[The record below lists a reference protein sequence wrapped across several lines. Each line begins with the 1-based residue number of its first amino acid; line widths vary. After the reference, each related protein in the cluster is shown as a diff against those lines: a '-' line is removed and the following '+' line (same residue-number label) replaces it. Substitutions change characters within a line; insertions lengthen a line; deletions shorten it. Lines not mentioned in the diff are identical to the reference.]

1 MRISLRTGIVLLMF
15 TVTLFSVIAANDT
28 EIYAAL
34 NTSFT
39 YRSAHNI
46 SLGEKYTFNGTYA
59 IENIIIY
66 SLSSKANVTLPN
78 TTVLPLQNT
87 DINKR
92 NITFRYVFEPYTTGL
107 HMFNIS
113 FPGMND
119 TLFVSE
125 NFSVHEKLLENQE
138 NTLEN
143 VTLNQSV
150 FSFILADQYFYD
162 YGPVIIN
169 GSVSLFNVSSNSS
182 LEGRIILSIMKEN
195 NSITNCTIP
204 VRGTNGFFCEL
215 PNENIEITE
224 YNMHGLLLVNSTNET
239 FEFTDTFALELQN
252 EDSLHVDAQFAPFV
266 ESGQI
271 QNIILDIY
279 DDTGFVDDADI
290 GITITNPDKK
300 EIEITPEIIEE
311 TYLANFIGLTPGI
324 YTMSITVIHDTQ
336 YRSLE
341 RQFRITPKDVVLLLD
356 VPEMITHNYGAVNVT
371 GNITLLKEN
380 EFITKDVTLSIE
392 HENGVVE
399 ECIVPCNGYCEFS
412 CMLSRT
418 IEFGN
423 YTISASVDDD
433 LITYTANDSFSLG
446 FKEGSLF
453 LDLQKEDAYYLEEV
467 QDFFLQPRDTA
478 GIRVN
483 GSAFVLIQG
492 PDDVEYRVVP
502 ERVLDGFM
510 FSFVTLTPGMYSINI
525 SYIEE
530 SLFTSAV
537 YTYEVYNISYEN
549 KPSRIWEYRK
559 RKDIKKLLPIINDTR
574 DERTI
579 RLPTRLG
586 EPLRWIHIGK
596 EQENATRLNMTS
608 LYGIN
613 ITKDVSYF
621 ETAPV
626 TFNETLTET
635 SKRITFNNAP
645 KLDTLIYNISLDNL
659 AQVPKEYL
667 LFKNNGIVKDNVRY
681 IDANNDGLIDL
692 VEWIGPLDLKTVI
705 EVTIMDSHVIPQ
717 LEKVSHQRAILTSR
731 FKNPDSSIATTS
743 LQGCD
748 VIVNNKTYPML
759 PLVENNEY
767 LFAQK
772 FMPGTYAYTMVCDQS
787 VNEGSF
793 TIEPLNKTI
802 VSPHI
807 DLVQEGNMTQL
818 LSSQTPRYYQK
829 NGTWHEIDTT
839 FVPDLVGDELYYTS
853 DTGLYASYL
862 YNASLNHPFICEKDG
877 VLTTFMLDAL
887 GTIENNTFIPL
898 LTVQNT
904 TRYYSKENSVF
915 YENLF
920 GNGTV
925 LKITSLA
932 GTLKSELIL
941 SAEIVALLKPQLSSS
956 FVVRSRI
963 KTPYIIDE
971 LTSFDPLYMRTE
983 SFEDTGIKIDQDF
996 YTTQGQFALMERSV
1010 TKQGDEYVLL
1020 STIPKTQFDQFSDEL
1035 VIDPS
1040 FTIQATDRDAMSI
1053 NNTIRTDYYSVTS
1066 PYLFIGKQGNEIYQ
1080 AGVQFPVQI
1089 PSGATI
1095 TNAELIFT
1103 AGENG
1108 TEGNFTPY
1116 ISVENTTNA
1125 VAFSAGSGNISQ
1137 RNYSATSVEWKTGN
1151 WTYLENYTSPDISS
1165 LVQYVIDLPGW
1176 SEGNTIGFM
1185 LEESSVINDYV
1196 SFHDTSSPGSY
1207 GAVLN
1212 ITYLS
1217 VQSNPIIILSSP
1229 LNTTHTENTNM
1240 QFNFTPS
1247 DDEGL
1252 DTCELWTN
1260 ATGTWSLNQ
1269 TLSSVTNGTLNS
1281 FSAITLPTGYHAWNV
1296 WCNDTMGNAVFN
1308 ESNATIYVG
1317 SPVMSLYSDA

>member
-433 LITYTANDSFSLG
+433 LITYTANDSFS
-446 FKEGSLF
+446 
-453 LDLQKEDAYYLEEV
+453 
-467 QDFFLQPRDTA
+467 
-478 GIRVN
+478 IR
-483 GSAFVLIQG
+483 IQ
-492 PDDVEYRVVP
+492 R
-502 ERVLDGFM
+502 RF
-510 FSFVTLTPGMYSINI
+510 
-525 SYIEE
+525 
-530 SLFTSAV
+530 
-537 YTYEVYNISYEN
+537 
-549 KPSRIWEYRK
+549 
-559 RKDIKKLLPIINDTR
+559 IIFR
-574 DERTI
+574 
-579 RLPTRLG
+579 
-586 EPLRWIHIGK
+586 
-596 EQENATRLNMTS
+596 S
-608 LYGIN
+608 
-613 ITKDVSYF
+613 
-621 ETAPV
+621 
-626 TFNETLTET
+626 
-635 SKRITFNNAP
+635 SKR
-645 KLDTLIYNISLDNL
+645 
-659 AQVPKEYL
+659 
-667 LFKNNGIVKDNVRY
+667 R
-681 IDANNDGLIDL
+681 
-692 VEWIGPLDLKTVI
+692 
-705 EVTIMDSHVIPQ
+705 
-717 LEKVSHQRAILTSR
+717 
-731 FKNPDSSIATTS
+731 
-743 LQGCD
+743 C
-748 VIVNNKTYPML
+748 
-759 PLVENNEY
+759 
-767 LFAQK
+767 
-772 FMPGTYAYTMVCDQS
+772 
-787 VNEGSF
+787 
-793 TIEPLNKTI
+793 
-802 VSPHI
+802 
-807 DLVQEGNMTQL
+807 L
-818 LSSQTPRYYQK
+818 LS
-829 NGTWHEIDTT
+829 
-839 FVPDLVGDELYYTS
+839 
-853 DTGLYASYL
+853 
-862 YNASLNHPFICEKDG
+862 
-877 VLTTFMLDAL
+877 
-887 GTIENNTFIPL
+887 
-898 LTVQNT
+898 
-904 TRYYSKENSVF
+904 
-915 YENLF
+915 
-920 GNGTV
+920 
-925 LKITSLA
+925 
-932 GTLKSELIL
+932 
-941 SAEIVALLKPQLSSS
+941 
-956 FVVRSRI
+956 
-963 KTPYIIDE
+963 
-971 LTSFDPLYMRTE
+971 
-983 SFEDTGIKIDQDF
+983 
-996 YTTQGQFALMERSV
+996 
-1010 TKQGDEYVLL
+1010 
-1020 STIPKTQFDQFSDEL
+1020 
-1035 VIDPS
+1035 
-1040 FTIQATDRDAMSI
+1040 
-1053 NNTIRTDYYSVTS
+1053 
-1066 PYLFIGKQGNEIYQ
+1066 
-1080 AGVQFPVQI
+1080 
-1089 PSGATI
+1089 
-1095 TNAELIFT
+1095 
-1103 AGENG
+1103 
-1108 TEGNFTPY
+1108 
-1116 ISVENTTNA
+1116 
-1125 VAFSAGSGNISQ
+1125 
-1137 RNYSATSVEWKTGN
+1137 
-1151 WTYLENYTSPDISS
+1151 
-1165 LVQYVIDLPGW
+1165 
-1176 SEGNTIGFM
+1176 
-1185 LEESSVINDYV
+1185 
-1196 SFHDTSSPGSY
+1196 
-1207 GAVLN
+1207 
-1212 ITYLS
+1212 
-1217 VQSNPIIILSSP
+1217 
-1229 LNTTHTENTNM
+1229 
-1240 QFNFTPS
+1240 
-1247 DDEGL
+1247 
-1252 DTCELWTN
+1252 
-1260 ATGTWSLNQ
+1260 
-1269 TLSSVTNGTLNS
+1269 
-1281 FSAITLPTGYHAWNV
+1281 
-1296 WCNDTMGNAVFN
+1296 
-1308 ESNATIYVG
+1308 
-1317 SPVMSLYSDA
+1317 